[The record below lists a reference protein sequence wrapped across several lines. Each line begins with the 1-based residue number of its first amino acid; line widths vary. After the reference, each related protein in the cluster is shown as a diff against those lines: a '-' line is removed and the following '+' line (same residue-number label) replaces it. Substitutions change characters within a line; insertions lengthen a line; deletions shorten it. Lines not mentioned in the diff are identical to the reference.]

1 MFRHALPLCLLVG
14 LVAPDAAAF
23 EGFHFFHGDWEIAC
37 DNTRTCRAA
46 GYQVDGDEMPVSVL
60 LVRKAGP
67 DEPVIVNLQ
76 LGEPYDEAATPR
88 PPSVRLVIDGRELG
102 TVVVADPLERAQ
114 VDALLAAL
122 RRDTDIAFVAAA
134 QRWSLSDAGAA
145 AVLLKM
151 DEAQG
156 RLGTPGALVRKGTR
170 AEATVLP
177 ALPAPVV
184 VPVPLLAKEDA
195 RLAADPVLLRAI
207 SRAMQRDECELPV
220 HVDGAM
226 RDLAVRKL
234 DRDRLLVS
242 SLCWTAAYN
251 TGDAYWIVDAR
262 PPHAATLVTSAAIG
276 FEDGVINEYQKGR
289 GIGDCIGEGTWTWN
303 GRTFVRTSFQASGLC
318 KGFLGGAWKLP
329 TLVADGTPAQ

>member
-1 MFRHALPLCLLVG
+1 MFRHALPLCLLTG
-14 LVAPDAAAF
+14 LVAPPAAAL
-23 EGFHFFHGDWEIAC
+23 EGFHFSHGDWEIAC

-67 DEPVIVNLQ
+67 DEPVVAQLQ

-88 PPSVRLVIDGRELG
+88 PASVRLVIDGRELG
-102 TVVVADPLERAQ
+102 TVRVDDSLQPAQ

-122 RRDTDIAFVAAA
+122 RRDSDIAFVAGA

-156 RLGTPGALVRKGTR
+156 RIGTPGALVRKGKR
-170 AEATVLP
+170 AEATVSP

-195 RLAADPVLLRAI
+195 RLAADPALLRAI
-207 SRAMQRDECELPV
+207 ARAMQRDECELPE
-220 HVDGAM
+220 HMNAAM
-226 RDLAVRKL
+226 RGLTVRQL

-251 TGDAYWIVDAR
+251 TGDAYWIVDAS
-262 PPHAATLVTSAAIG
+262 PPHAATLVTISAIG

-289 GIGDCIGEGTWTWN
+289 GIGDCIGEGTWTWD
-303 GRTFVRTSFQASGLC
+303 GRTFVRTGEQTSGLC
-318 KGFLGGAWKLP
+318 KGFPGGAWKLP
-329 TLVADGTPAQ
+329 TLVTEGMPAQ